1 MDDNTKVL
9 INELMEESNGLM
21 EEAVKNVID
30 SERLNTIVFM
40 LLEGAHLDYD
50 GKALRVDNDEV
61 IMSYLHAIRPIEYRK
76 KLEALQKEKENKN
89 GK

>member
-9 INELMEESNGLM
+9 IHELMEKANENAL
-21 EEAVKNVID
+21 D
-30 SERLNTIVFM
+30 TERLETIVFM
-40 LLEGAHLDYD
+40 LIDGAHLDYD
-50 GKALRVDNDEV
+50 GKALRVGNDEV
-61 IMSYLHAIRPIEYRK
+61 IMSYLRAISQTEYRK

>member
-9 INELMEESNGLM
+9 IYEIMG
-21 EEAVKNVID
+21 EAKENALA
-30 SERLNTIVFM
+30 SERLDTIVVM
-40 LLEGAHLDYD
+40 LLNGAHLDYD
-50 GKALRVDNDEV
+50 GKALRVGNDET
-61 IMSYLHAIRPIEYRK
+61 IMSYLRAIHPEMYAM

>member
-9 INELMEESNGLM
+9 IHELMEDANEYAL
-21 EEAVKNVID
+21 D

-40 LLEGAHLDYD
+40 LLDGAHLDYD
-50 GKALRVDNDEV
+50 GKALRVGNDEV
-61 IMSYLHAIRPIEYRK
+61 IMSYLHAIHPEMYAM

>member
-9 INELMEESNGLM
+9 IHKLM
-21 EEAVKNVID
+21 EEANENALA
-30 SERLNTIVFM
+30 SERLDTIVIM
-40 LLEGAHLDYD
+40 LLDGAHLDYD
-50 GKALRVDNDEV
+50 GKALRVGNDEV
-61 IMSYLHAIRPIEYRK
+61 IMSYLRAICPTDYRR

>member
-9 INELMEESNGLM
+9 IHELMEEAKENAL
-21 EEAVKNVID
+21 D
-30 SERLNTIVFM
+30 SERLDTIVFM
-40 LLEGAHLDYD
+40 LLDGAHLDYD
-50 GKALRVDNDEV
+50 GKALRVGNDEV
-61 IMSYLHAIRPIEYRK
+61 IMSYLHAISQTEYRK

>member
-9 INELMEESNGLM
+9 IYELMEKTNENAL
-21 EEAVKNVID
+21 AA
-30 SERLNTIVFM
+30 ERLDTIIIM
-40 LLEGAHLDYD
+40 LLDGAHLDYD
-50 GKALRVDNDEV
+50 GKALRVGNDEV
-61 IMSYLHAIRPIEYRK
+61 IMSYLRAITPTEYRK

>member
-1 MDDNTKVL
+1 MDDNTNIL
-9 INELMEESNGLM
+9 IRELT
-21 EEAVKNVID
+21 EEAKEFSLD

-40 LLEGAHLDYD
+40 LLDGAHLDYD
-50 GKALRVDNDEV
+50 GKALRVGNDEV

>member
-9 INELMEESNGLM
+9 IHELMEE
-21 EEAVKNVID
+21 VIENALD
-30 SERLNTIVFM
+30 SERLDTIVFM
-40 LLEGAHLDYD
+40 LLDGAHLDYD
-50 GKALRVDNDEV
+50 GKALRVGNDEV
-61 IMSYLHAIRPIEYRK
+61 IMSYLHAISPTEYIK

>member
-9 INELMEESNGLM
+9 IHELMEDANEYAL
-21 EEAVKNVID
+21 D

-40 LLEGAHLDYD
+40 LLDGAHLDYD
-50 GKALRVDNDEV
+50 GKALRVGNDEV
-61 IMSYLHAIRPIEYRK
+61 IMSYLRAIHPEMYAM